1 MKKFIIGI
9 LEIYVFIGI
18 ALFIIG
24 AVTLS
29 STFNSAII
37 LLLIAFVPLI
47 FGIIIIQ
54 IDNNELLH
62 QINNNIKKG
71 LSEEKKCPDTK
82 NKSTD
87 VVS

>member
-37 LLLIAFVPLI
+37 LFLIAFVPLI

-62 QINNNIKKG
+62 QINNF
-71 LSEEKKCPDTK
+71 LSPK
-82 NKSTD
+82 
-87 VVS
+87 VSIFLYFQF

>member
-37 LLLIAFVPLI
+37 LFLIAFVPLI

-62 QINNNIKKG
+62 QINNL
-71 LSEEKKCPDTK
+71 LSPK
-82 NKSTD
+82 
-87 VVS
+87 VSIFLYFQF